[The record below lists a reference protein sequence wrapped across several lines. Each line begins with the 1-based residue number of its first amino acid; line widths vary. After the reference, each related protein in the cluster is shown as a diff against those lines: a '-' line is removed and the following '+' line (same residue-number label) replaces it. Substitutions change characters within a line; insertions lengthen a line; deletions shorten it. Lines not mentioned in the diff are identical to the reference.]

1 MGQLLSGQMSVG
13 TAPSRVDGISNNPVV
28 LHIHNNDNSDAV
40 YIGGPDVTTANGLT
54 LIKLDSV
61 DFILRPGNTV
71 YAISTKTGHNVSYI
85 KQDY

>member
-1 MGQLLSGQMSVG
+1 MALTSGVVAVG
-13 TAPSRVDGISNNPVV
+13 TAATLIDGSASSNPIS

-54 LIKLDSV
+54 LLKLDSI
-61 DFILRPGNTV
+61 DLILRPGNRV
-71 YAISTKTGHNVSYI
+71 YAVSTKTGHNISYI

>member
-1 MGQLLSGQMSVG
+1 MALTSGVVAVG
-13 TAPSRVDGISNNPVV
+13 TAATLIDGTASSNPIH

>member
-1 MGQLLSGQMSVG
+1 MALTSGVVAVG
-13 TAPSRVDGISNNPVV
+13 TAATLIDGTASSNPIH

-61 DFILRPGNTV
+61 DFILRPGNRV
-71 YAISTKTGHNVSYI
+71 YAISTKTNHNISYI

>member
-1 MGQLLSGQMSVG
+1 MALTSGVVVVG
-13 TAPSRVDGISNNPVV
+13 TAATLIDGTASSNPIH